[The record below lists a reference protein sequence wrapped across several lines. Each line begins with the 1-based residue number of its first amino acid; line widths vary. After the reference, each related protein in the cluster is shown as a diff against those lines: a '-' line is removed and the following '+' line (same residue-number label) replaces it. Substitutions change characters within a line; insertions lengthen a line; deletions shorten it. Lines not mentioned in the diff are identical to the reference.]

1 MTAICF
7 PSYDGL
13 SNSLVMKD
21 QMEVSPL
28 ARGMMSASASTPI
41 RFITKRPL
49 LFPSSST
56 RTPIGSPYGLLSSID
71 FHQSGEVWAYLVP
84 YAYLNGLGLAFPPV
98 ALHLR
103 QMILQH
109 LLLATCLL
117 AQASQHLWLVCTY
130 DVYQRF
136 TYVDHTIRP

>member
-28 ARGMMSASASTPI
+28 ARGVMLESASTPI

-56 RTPIGSPYGLLSSID
+56 RTLSA
-71 FHQSGEVWAYLVP
+71 HLTVC
-84 YAYLNGLGLAFPPV
+84 FPRLMFISRERCGFTLFRMRTRV
-98 ALHLR
+98 A
-103 QMILQH
+103 
-109 LLLATCLL
+109 
-117 AQASQHLWLVCTY
+117 
-130 DVYQRF
+130 
-136 TYVDHTIRP
+136 